1 MSIFKR
7 IFQQPSKPSPPPT
20 RDLYSIPSNLTA
32 KEFGKV
38 NVKRS
43 GQEFI
48 VDFTILMEPQGREAE
63 GWQTGV
69 ALDSSSSMRGVYGQM
84 LVGDI
89 PSKIIKRYEKQG
101 WVLSRDVDGRRVQS
115 FQKQAYDDAINNG
128 YVKRTKNEMEPL
140 ARQFIAYLAGN
151 LDADGGTTVIYWACG
166 DGSAYEV
173 IGDFTEAQCK
183 TLSIEGTQ
191 NLDFGESTILTPA
204 VRYFTDRFVDAKR
217 GMYVFITDG
226 YINDLDDVKS
236 YTTFL
241 AKQIAAGKRNPVKCV
256 LIGIGEEID
265 EAQMIELDNLDTGTD
280 VDIWDHKI
288 SKDMRYLGE
297 IFAELV
303 DENMIIAPTATIYDS
318 SGNRLVNF
326 TDGLPA
332 KVTFAMPV
340 GSQWFELEV
349 RNQRYRQTVVLS

>member
-1 MSIFKR
+1 MSIFKKF
-7 IFQQPSKPSPPPT
+7 FQQPSKPVSPPPQ
-20 RDLYSIPSNLTA
+20 DVYSIPSNLTT

-38 NVKRS
+38 NVKKV
-43 GQEFI
+43 GQDYM

-89 PSKIIKRYEKQG
+89 PLKIVKRYEKQG

-173 IGDFTEAQCK
+173 LGDFTEVRCK
-183 TLSIEGTQ
+183 TLQMEGAQ
-191 NLDFGESTILTPA
+191 KEDFGVSTILTPA

-241 AKQIAAGKRNPVKCV
+241 ARQIEASKRNPVKCV

-265 EAQMIELDNLDTGTD
+265 EAQMIELDNLDTGTG

-303 DENMIIAPTATIYDS
+303 DENMIIAPTAAIYDS

-332 KVTFAMPV
+332 KVTFSMPA

-349 RNQRYRQTVVLS
+349 RNQRYRQTILLP